1 MMPASKPRPFDL
13 HTAERFAAAGRMLIL
28 LVLLAAILANSMT
41 KQPVSRDEHMYC
53 TAAVLLARGQA
64 IYRDFAYPAQL
75 PYHPLLLG
83 TLCRA
88 LHTEHYLLVGRLLS
102 AFCDMAVVVL
112 ILAIYRRAFD
122 NHRLAGQWLGL
133 AGAVLYA
140 FNPLVDYAAGYA
152 WNHDVVIA
160 CVVLSFWVFARTGFR
175 PAPPFW
181 RIAAMGALLTFATG
195 MRVTTALVVVVFLA
209 AVLAAAGGS
218 IYNRIRTA
226 LPFAV
231 ASLLVLAWP
240 LWIVMQAPKAAWL
253 NLVEIPALY
262 GRWLH
267 EIGLVFNKAGLTID
281 CLKTP
286 GYLALLIVAG
296 YSIAVAVRRRASL
309 GDASRRNLLL
319 AGGVVVCFCLIAFIP
334 PTMWHQ
340 YWAVPVPFLVIVC
353 AYPMAALR
361 QAAQKPDG
369 RRSFRVARAVT
380 FSCATLAILTNL
392 TVLRRLPAVIVPE
405 YWTPVM
411 LHRTAVD
418 IAGRVG
424 EPKLVLTLGPL
435 YALEGGSDIYPELA
449 SGSIVYRAADMMSA
463 EDRAITPTVGPATLK
478 DLLNRKP
485 PSAAFL
491 GVEPSYL
498 SFLEE
503 PLLQALDPAWPRH
516 SREDGLQVYVR
527 P

>member
-1 MMPASKPRPFDL
+1 MIYASKSKLFDPRVARRL
-13 HTAERFAAAGRMLIL
+13 AAVARALLL
-28 LVLLAAILANSMT
+28 LVLLASILATGMM
-41 KQPVSRDEHMYC
+41 KPVSRDEHMYC
-53 TAAVLLARGQA
+53 TAAVLLARGQL

-75 PYHPLLLG
+75 PCHTLLLG
-83 TLCRA
+83 A
-88 LHTEHYLLVGRLLS
+88 LYRIFHTDHYLLVGRLLS

-112 ILAIYRRAFD
+112 ILAIYRRAFES
-122 NHRLAGQWLGL
+122 HPPVGRWLGL
-133 AGAVLYA
+133 AAAVLYV

-181 RIAAMGALLTFATG
+181 RIAAMGALLTFATC
-195 MRVTTALVVVVFLA
+195 MRVTTVLVAVVFLG

-231 ASLLVLAWP
+231 AGLLVLACP
-240 LWIVMQAPKAAWL
+240 LWIVMRAPKAAWL

-267 EIGLVFNKAGLTID
+267 ELGLVFNKAELTID

-286 GYLALLIVAG
+286 GYQALLVVTI
-296 YSIAVAVRRRASL
+296 YLMAVAVRRRASL
-309 GDASRRNLLL
+309 CDASRRNLLL
-319 AGGVVVCFCLIAFIP
+319 AGGVVVCFCLIAFLP

-340 YWAVPVPFLVIVC
+340 YWAVPVPFLVIAC

-361 QAAQKPDG
+361 HAAQKPDG
-369 RRSFRVARAVT
+369 KRSLRIACTVT

-392 TVLRRLPAVIVPE
+392 TVLRRLPAIVVPE

-449 SGSIVYRAADMMSA
+449 SGSIVYRAADAMSA
-463 EDRAITPTVGPATLK
+463 EDRAITQTVGPAGLE
-478 DLLNRKP
+478 DLLSKKP
-485 PSAAFL
+485 PSAAIL